1 MTSEVK
7 DSNWV
12 GFKLIDG
19 GDMGDIVDLILED
32 NPSAKVELMGGGYWE
47 LDAEDELV
55 VDLTKISA
63 LLERP
68 FDEKDFLVY
77 VSSYYGRV
85 SVEDGAIRLLSDMLM
100 VADYEA
106 GGIQ

>member
-1 MTSEVK
+1 MSTDVK

-19 GDMGDIVDLILED
+19 ADVGDMIDLILDD
-32 NPSAKVELMGGGYWE
+32 NPSAKAELMGGGYWE
-47 LDAEDELV
+47 LDAEEELV
-55 VDLTKISA
+55 VDLEKISA

-68 FDEKDFLVY
+68 FDEKDFLVF

-100 VADYEA
+100 VADYERESVR
-106 GGIQ
+106 